1 MNVTYHKW
9 WSPALGRDME
19 LKVYGHAGKPA
30 VVFPSSGGRFYDFE
44 DNGMVDS
51 VAHFVRD
58 GRVVLYAVDSLDHES
73 WLNYDIDP
81 GRRADR
87 HDAYER
93 YVLEEVAPFIQS
105 RRQDVRRLMTTGC
118 SMGAFHA
125 VNFHLRYPNTF
136 DLSIGLSGLY
146 GPRFLLGDYMDDR
159 IYFYFPLTYLPGLED
174 PAYLDPL
181 RESRV
186 VTCVGQGPWER
197 CDQYDSIS
205 ETAALADI
213 LEDKRIPH
221 WADFWGHDVAHEWG
235 WWRRQLPYFFGE
247 LDL

>member
-19 LKVYGHAGKPA
+19 LKVYGHAGKPT
-30 VVFPSSGGRFYDFE
+30 VVFPSSGGRFYDYE
-44 DNGMVDS
+44 NNGMVDS
-51 VAHFVRD
+51 VADFVRG
-58 GRVVLYAVDSLDHES
+58 GRVVLYAVDSVDHES
-73 WLNYDIDP
+73 WLNHAVEP
-81 GRRADR
+81 ARRADR

-93 YVLEEVAPFIQS
+93 YVLEEVIPFIQGQ
-105 RRQDVRRLMTTGC
+105 RRNVRRPMTTGC

-146 GPRFLLGDYMDDR
+146 GPRFLLGDYMDAR
-159 IYFYFPLTYLPGLED
+159 VYFYFPLMYLPGLED

-186 VTCVGQGPWER
+186 VACVGRGPWER
-197 CDQYDSIS
+197 CDQYDCIG
-205 ETAALADI
+205 ETEALGRM
-213 LEDKRIPH
+213 LEEKRIPH
-221 WADFWGHDVAHEWG
+221 WTDFWGEDVAHEWD
-235 WWRRQLPYFFGE
+235 WWRRQMPYFLGE